1 MIRYE
6 KRHEKRHENRYENR
20 YEIRYEKRHRFLP
33 KDLLLEML
41 KFFTANLPPV
51 EHCVQPWLPYIR
63 FVCAGTVPPLQ
74 DPSVSLHASQGKD

>member
-6 KRHEKRHENRYENR
+6 KRHEKRHENR

-33 KDLLLEML
+33 KDLLLKML

-51 EHCVQPWLPYIR
+51 EHCVQPWVPYIR
-63 FVCAGTVPPLQ
+63 FVCAGTVPLQ
-74 DPSVSLHASQGKD
+74 DPSVSVHASQGKD